1 MSKDIEATQE
11 AAETPEPSPEER
23 KQALGGIVRGALQFD
38 DNSRAQ
44 VDAMATELKLSDEE
58 FEELIKSI
66 NINAVWD
73 AHWDRM
79 LEETTMEAIEETFK
93 GMNDLFIVSEIVESP
108 LAEAFDLYLKNFEDA
123 RLYKKFGIH

>member
-1 MSKDIEATQE
+1 MNEGIEETQE
-11 AAETPEPSPEER
+11 AVEPAEPSPEER

-73 AHWDRM
+73 AHWDRI
-79 LEETTMEAIEETFK
+79 LEETTLEAIEGAFQA
-93 GMNDLFIVSEIVESP
+93 MNDLFLVSEMVESP
-108 LAEAFDLYLKNFEDA
+108 LAEAFDRYLSDA
-123 RLYKKFGIH
+123 ESAEFRAKFGIH

>member
-1 MSKDIEATQE
+1 MNEGIEETQE
-11 AAETPEPSPEER
+11 AVEPAEPSPEER

-79 LEETTMEAIEETFK
+79 LEETTMEAVEETFK
-93 GMNDLFIVSEIVESP
+93 GMNDLFLVSEVVESP